1 MLKPLPPLNALR
13 AFEAAARHLSFTK
26 GAAELN
32 VTQGAVSHQVK
43 ALEDRLGFKLFLRR
57 HQGLV
62 LTEAGQDCQL
72 FVREAFDRLAT
83 GFDSILAKDDAGIL
97 TVSVSPNFA
106 SKWLVSRIGKF
117 TEAYP
122 DIDLRLSASLRH
134 VDLTREDVD
143 VAVRHGEG
151 GWPDLHAV
159 CLIAET
165 RFPVCSPRLMEGPH
179 PLSRRE
185 NLIHHTLI
193 HVDTREDW
201 LKWLDAAGVE
211 GLDLSKGAVFNQ
223 TSLALDA
230 AAGGQGVALGRSA
243 LAAPDLLAGRLVRPF
258 GPALPVAYA
267 YYIVCPKPT
276 AERPKIRAFRDWLIS
291 EAKADEEGMKALG
304 IFAPAELSTDSE
316 IADR

>member
-57 HQGLV
+57 HKGLV
-62 LTEAGQDCQL
+62 LTEAGQSCQV
-72 FVREAFDRLAT
+72 FVRDAFDRLAA
-83 GFDSILAKDDAGIL
+83 GFDNLLAKDDAGIL

-106 SKWLVSRIGKF
+106 AKWLISRIGKF
-117 TEAYP
+117 TEAFP
-122 DIDLRLSASLRH
+122 DIELRLSASLRH
-134 VDLTREDVD
+134 VDLNREDVD

-151 GWPDLHAV
+151 GWTDLHTV

-165 RFPVCSPRLMEGPH
+165 VFPVCSPSLMEGPH
-179 PLSRRE
+179 PLKRPE
-185 NLIHHTLI
+185 DLHNHTLI
-193 HVDTREDW
+193 HEDNRQDW
-201 LKWLDAAGVE
+201 PKWLDAAGID

-243 LAAPDLLAGRLVRPF
+243 LAAPEMLTGRLVRPF

-267 YYIVCPKPT
+267 YYIVCPKST
-276 AERPKIRAFRDWLIS
+276 AERPKIRAFRNWLIS

-304 IFAPAELSTDSE
+304 IFAPAELSTDSAT
-316 IADR
+316 ADR